1 VFAPIGRF
9 CARWR
14 WLVVAGWLLVTVA
27 GAAASGPVFARQES
41 GPASD
46 RFESIRAY
54 ELLGEHARYGGRVL
68 GLVDGVPVTDP
79 AVRAAILAA
88 AGQLAELPRVARV
101 VEPYSQPRAGL
112 VAHDG
117 RALLVVVDLDRDLSR
132 AEQIDA
138 AEAVTGRLRQLPAA
152 LPPALRG
159 GATVLMGGQPLIS
172 RDVNEQVQRDTEHAE
187 LVALPLTL
195 VVMVVIFG
203 GLLAAGLP
211 LLGAVGSIAGAFLC
225 LLGFSTVLTLD
236 PNTVPVLTLLGLGLS
251 IDYALLMVSRFREE
265 RVAGWRVP
273 AAVERTAATAG
284 RTLAFSALTVAAC
297 LSALFAFDDPTF
309 RAIGAAGVAV
319 VLVALLAGLTLVP
332 ALLAIAGRRIRLGRV
347 LPPDRG
353 LFSRLA
359 GAVQRRPWLV
369 AVGVAALLLAAGIPL
384 LSIRL
389 QSSGAALLPAS
400 FESVQVEQNV
410 AARFPGLAAEP
421 VIVVARA
428 TPEQLDAYV
437 AGLADRVGPAFR
449 ADVAH
454 AARAERLGESDYA
467 SVDLVPT
474 GPGQGDPAR
483 RVVAVLREHRADFP
497 TWVGG
502 EAAVVIDFTG
512 EVISS
517 LPVAFGMIAI
527 AAFVLL
533 FLMTGSVLVP
543 VKALVMNTVSLAA
556 TFGALVWVF
565 QWGNLEGPLGF
576 ASPGAIET
584 WIPVLVFA
592 FAFGVSMDYEVF
604 LLARIKE
611 LYDAGHRNDD
621 AVRLG
626 LQRSGRIITSA
637 ALLIVIVFA
646 GFAAGRMVGIKEF
659 GLALA
664 VSIVVDATLVRCLL
678 VPATMTLLGDANWWA
693 PAPLRRLH
701 RRIGLREGGGPVPVY
716 PGAGPAALNG
726 RAVPVRGP
734 RHRAGRAGS
743 LRVVRLDGRITLEEV
758 APEGRRPGRG

>member
-1 VFAPIGRF
+1 MLAT
-9 CARWR
+9 ARDVGTLPR
-14 WLVVAGWLLVTVA
+14 V
-27 GAAASGPVFARQES
+27 
-41 GPASD
+41 
-46 RFESIRAY
+46 
-54 ELLGEHARYGGRVL
+54 GRVTEPYSRPQ
-68 GLVDGVPVTDP
+68 GG
-79 AVRAAILAA
+79 LAA
-88 AGQLAELPRVARV
+88 A
-101 VEPYSQPRAGL
+101 
-112 VAHDG
+112 DG
-117 RALLVVVDLDRDLSR
+117 RALLVVVDLERDLDR
-132 AEQIDA
+132 PERIAA
-138 AEAVTGRLRQLPAA
+138 AEAVAERLRQLPAA
-152 LPPALRG
+152 LPPAGRA
-159 GATVLMGGQPLIS
+159 GATVLVGGQPLVS
-172 RDVNEQVQRDTEHAE
+172 RDVNEQVKRDTERAE

-211 LLGAVGSIAGAFLC
+211 LLGAIASIAGAFLC

-265 RVAGWRVP
+265 RVAGAGVP
-273 AAVERTAATAG
+273 EAVERSAATAG
-284 RTLAFSALTVAAC
+284 RTIAFSALTVAVC
-297 LSALFAFDDPTF
+297 LSALFTFDDPTF

-332 ALLAIAGRRIRLGRV
+332 ALLAVAGGRIRLGRV
-347 LPPDRG
+347 RPPDRG
-353 LFSRLA
+353 FFSRLA
-359 GAVQRRPWLV
+359 GAVQRRPWPV
-369 AVGVAALLLAAGIPL
+369 ALGVAALLLAAGTPL

-389 QSSGAALLPAS
+389 QNSGAALLPGS

-410 AARFPGLAAEP
+410 AARFPGLGAEP
-421 VIVVARA
+421 VTVVARA
-428 TPEQLDAYV
+428 TPAQLDAYL
-437 AGLADRVGPAFR
+437 AGLPQRAGPGFRAEVDRVG
-449 ADVAH
+449 
-454 AARAERLGESDYA
+454 RAERLGGSGYA

-483 RVVAVLREHRADFP
+483 RVVGALREHRADFP

-502 EAAVVIDFTG
+502 EAAVVIDFSR
-512 EVISS
+512 EVVGS
-517 LPVAFGMIAI
+517 LP
-527 AAFVLL
+527 AAFALIAVTAILLL

-543 VKALVMNTVSLAA
+543 VKALVMNTVSLGA

-576 ASPGAIET
+576 TSPGAIET

-611 LYDAGHRNDD
+611 LYDAGHRNDQ

-646 GFAAGRMVGIKEF
+646 GFAAGTMVGIKEF

-701 RRIGLREGGGPVPVY
+701 ARIGLREGGPAPGGPAPAGGR
-716 PGAGPAALNG
+716 PGGWPGGAGPAALNG
-726 RAVPVRGP
+726 RPVRGA
-734 RHRAGRAGS
+734 HRAGRPGS
-743 LRVVRLDGRITLEEV
+743 LRVVREDGRTVLAQV
-758 APEGRRPGRG
+758 SPADRAPDRR